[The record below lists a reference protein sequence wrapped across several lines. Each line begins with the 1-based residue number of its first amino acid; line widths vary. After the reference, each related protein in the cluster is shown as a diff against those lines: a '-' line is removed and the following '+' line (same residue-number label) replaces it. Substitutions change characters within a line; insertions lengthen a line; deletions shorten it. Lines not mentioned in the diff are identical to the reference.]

1 MLNGLVSQAYSIHN
15 NTCRGEIKEMADKS
29 SSKVTERS
37 DAEKKNGKGA
47 DGSPPA
53 AAASTASKGL
63 EGINAG
69 PSAISLVEG
78 TEGRLSYR
86 GYTIQDLAEKASF
99 EEVFYLLVNGELPTR
114 SQLEELDG
122 KLRER
127 RDLPEE
133 AMAVLRVL
141 PKNGEP
147 IDILRTVVSTLAML
161 DQDTNNTS
169 HDAVVDKAIT
179 LAARMPTVVAAYDR
193 LRNGKEPVAPNRD
206 LDHATNLLHM
216 MREQPVPKEDASA
229 LNSYF
234 VLAAEHSFNAS
245 TFTAKVV
252 ISTLSDYY
260 SGIVG
265 AICSLKGASHG
276 GANQKAMEMMLEIGE
291 LDNVQAFI
299 DYALA
304 TKRRLMGMGHRI
316 YKTYDPRA
324 SQLNEHARVVAGT
337 SGNGQWYE
345 IAKRIDEISHTHPY
359 FSERKIYP
367 NVEFYSAPLLYTL
380 GFRPDMMPAL
390 FACSRIAGWSA
401 HILEQLSDNRII
413 RPSAEYVGPSIRDYV
428 PMGKRK

>member
-1 MLNGLVSQAYSIHN
+1 MAEKSGS
-15 NTCRGEIKEMADKS
+15 KETAN
-29 SSKVTERS
+29 
-37 DAEKKNGKGA
+37 KKNGKE
-47 DGSPPA
+47 A
-53 AAASTASKGL
+53 AASTGATATAAAPASTASKGL
-63 EGINAG
+63 EGVNAG
-69 PSAISLVEG
+69 PSSVSLVEG

-86 GYTIQDLAEKASF
+86 GYKIQDLAEKASY
-99 EEVFYLLVNGELPTR
+99 EEVFYLLIYGELPTK

-122 KLRER
+122 KLRAR

-133 AMAVLRVL
+133 AMTVLRVL

-193 LRNGKEPVAPNRD
+193 LRNGKEPVAPSSD

-216 MREQPVPKEDASA
+216 MRDQPVSKEDASA
-229 LNSYF
+229 LNAYF

-265 AICSLKGASHG
+265 AICSLKGVSHG
-276 GANQKAMEMMLEIGE
+276 GANQKAMEMMLEIGDI
-291 LDNVQAFI
+291 DNVQAFI
-299 DYALA
+299 DYALT

-380 GFRPDMMPAL
+380 GFRPDLMPAL
-390 FACSRIAGWSA
+390 FACSRVSGWSA
-401 HILEQLSDNRII
+401 HILEQLQDNRII
-413 RPSAEYVGPSIRDYV
+413 RPNAEYVGLAIREFV
-428 PMGKRK
+428 PMSKRK